1 MLLYLELRLHANKRW
16 RARRV
21 DCFAHG
27 LSCALLDRVALISP
41 PSARL
46 VFCCVFLHLNL
57 PSDHFT
63 STFFSSLY
71 PRQPLSLLSRSVTNS
86 CYLDTTQLRKQAFTI
101 VSPGQ
106 SPTCC
111 PLPQTLQLSQVRHIR
126 KSTHQLAVL
135 RRRREPNPPT
145 HHHAI
150 RHATI
155 TAGRARGAASIMYSR
170 PCASSG
176 CGAHRT
182 CTPCCYRLLK
192 TSSPANLPAHRTAA
206 SKA

>member
-1 MLLYLELRLHANKRW
+1 MLTNSSLERTPRPCQHSSSCKSV
-16 RARRV
+16 RRCCSIWSFGSMQTNDGAPV
-21 DCFAHG
+21 VLIVLAHG

-57 PSDHFT
+57 PSDHFI

-135 RRRREPNPPT
+135 RRCREPNPPT

-176 CGAHRT
+176 C
-182 CTPCCYRLLK
+182 
-192 TSSPANLPAHRTAA
+192 
-206 SKA
+206 